1 MSTLFVASEDFILSR
16 EAMLCS
22 PETIH
27 FFQRMP
33 LSISVMTNARS
44 RVPHTLRIVFTSS
57 RLSISIRFGLSQG
70 IRMVIGSSIQ
80 LSS

>member
-1 MSTLFVASEDFILSR
+1 MSTLFVAYEDLILSL
-16 EAMLCS
+16 ELILCR

-44 RVPHTLRIVFTSS
+44 RVPHTLRTVFTSS

-80 LSS
+80 PSS